1 MSAIWALPLV
11 GWTRPQSIRMV
22 VVLPAPFAPRKP
34 KTVPGAILRE
44 RSCTAS
50 VSPNDLLRR
59 SRRMAG
65 SLMDRI
71 KCRGACVER
80 LTNRHFKMEKKTGE
94 AMSFRAVQKLM
105 RFFSLL
111 ALVAFLI
118 SKAVAADPA
127 AEMASFSVF
136 NNINVADLA
145 KGEPK
150 AAHGPAPDAGRTL
163 LTTTP
168 ARPSGPPKNSTRCC
182 GPTTKFEESSPAC
195 STAKARD
202 FGNC

>member
-1 MSAIWALPLV
+1 
-11 GWTRPQSIRMV
+11 
-22 VVLPAPFAPRKP
+22 
-34 KTVPGAILRE
+34 
-44 RSCTAS
+44 
-50 VSPNDLLRR
+50 
-59 SRRMAG
+59 MAG

-71 KCRGACVER
+71 KGRGACVER

-94 AMSFRAVQKLM
+94 AMPLCAVQKFM
-105 RFFSLL
+105 RIISLL

-150 AAHGPAPDAGRTL
+150 AAHGPAMGGHFISAQTCFVVAGV
-163 LTTTP
+163 P
-168 ARPSGPPKNSTRCC
+168 ARVSEALRQWNPARHSELKVLIHSDLP
-182 GPTTKFEESSPAC
+182 SSPSAANF
-195 STAKARD
+195 SRSVSFNSSVLIRAPLFRAT
-202 FGNC
+202 